1 MPRRRVVGQRKI
13 LPDPKFGSELLAKF
27 INIVMVDGK
36 KSVSESIVYGALDI
50 IAEKSGKEHLVIF
63 EEALDHIRPSVE
75 VKSRRV
81 GGSTYQVPVEV
92 RPVRRNALAMRW
104 LVEAA
109 RSRGEKS
116 MAQRLAGELLDAADN
131 KGTAVAICRRI
142 GIFKQDEDVTAK
154 AFTGREFDEL
164 SPSAQREACLNAR
177 CFARVEPSHKSKIVE
192 FLQSFDEITAMVSV
206 CRHVQ
211 VTNCTNTA
219 DSNSDN

>member
-104 LVEAA
+104 LVEVF
-109 RSRGEKS
+109 E
-116 MAQRLAGELLDAADN
+116 
-131 KGTAVAICRRI
+131 
-142 GIFKQDEDVTAK
+142 
-154 AFTGREFDEL
+154 
-164 SPSAQREACLNAR
+164 
-177 CFARVEPSHKSKIVE
+177 
-192 FLQSFDEITAMVSV
+192 
-206 CRHVQ
+206 
-211 VTNCTNTA
+211 
-219 DSNSDN
+219 